1 MFIHFMKMSIFI
13 LAVLNNYTK
22 GYVTTHT
29 SREIKYTEIIIP
41 QSAVLSSI
49 NMCAYNRR
57 SEIK

>member
-1 MFIHFMKMSIFI
+1 MKMSIFI